1 MQKLIEH
8 LMRGGTYGHFWAKQ
22 SKRTM
27 WWEVGS
33 IPQWRDIGED
43 LYFGVHPSKVQ
54 KGPRN
59 RTENTDIE
67 AINCLYS
74 DFDAKDFNNDKEVI
88 LDHIDDLELPPTV
101 VVDSGGGYHVYWLF
115 NEPVMLLTS
124 ELRAT
129 FSALQKRW
137 AKEVGGDKGVND
149 LARVL
154 RLPGTLN
161 HKPEYEDGPR
171 QVEILE
177 VDYDQLYC
185 VEDFEEIL
193 GLPEEPAE
201 SEERYPDP
209 PEPNNIPLQELVDLI
224 KASGQ
229 GAKFIRLAG
238 GDDSGHDND
247 TSAADAAL
255 CQILAF
261 WTGGD
266 AEKIDQIFRA
276 SKRNRPK
283 WEREDYRR
291 RTITSALAH
300 CKEYY
305 RRPDGL
311 LTASADDMGNAR
323 CVNAQFPNQILFT
336 ESTGWLWYTG
346 THWKSE
352 NAASRVKMA
361 ASETLKR
368 RNQVAFKKDNSTI
381 QRVSRKDSGRIA
393 SCLACLEPL
402 LTVSISEFAS
412 SPDELNCLN
421 GVVDLVTG
429 TLNTHKPAQR
439 FRYCLPAEYKPQSP
453 ATAWTD
459 WLLDAVGGKQEV
471 VDYLQMALGYSVTG
485 RTREEVMFYIFGPA
499 RAGKGIFT
507 ETIQAL
513 LGGRPMS
520 VEVGIENFMSS
531 KHGTSSDGKFFLA
544 SLKDTRFVAAS
555 ESKGK
560 QWLDESKIKRWTG
573 GNEVYARHLY
583 QKHFGYRP
591 QFHLWLT
598 SNLPPKMD
606 YEDDAAWSRVRVIH
620 FPHGHLEDTDKKLKG
635 DMRVPEVLEGL
646 LVWIVE
652 GAIKW
657 YKLPRSGLK
666 APEVIARE
674 TSTARRALDYTQM
687 WLDDSIF
694 EITRRRE
701 DILSY
706 RQVRDAYELWC
717 MGADLKPRPLR
728 YWKVD
733 LEGKGMI
740 QVGVSARGT
749 LSDGSKKVAR
759 AVRGV
764 RVKM

>member
-1 MQKLIEH
+1 MNTLIEH

-22 SKRTM
+22 SKKTL

-43 LYFGVHPSKVQ
+43 LYFGVHPSAVS

-59 RTENTDIE
+59 RTKIGDIE
-67 AINCLYS
+67 AVNCLYADVDS
-74 DFDAKDFNNDKEVI
+74 KDFDNDKETA
-88 LDHIDDLELPPTV
+88 LDHIDTFELPPSV
-101 VVDSGGGYHVYWLF
+101 VVDSGGGYHCYWLF
-115 NEPVMLLTS
+115 EDPIMLLTPK
-124 ELRAT
+124 LRAD
-129 FSALQKRW
+129 FSALQARW
-137 AKEVGGDKGVND
+137 AKLVGGDPAVHD
-149 LARVL
+149 LARIL

-161 HKPEYEDGPR
+161 YKYPTPR
-171 QVEILE
+171 AVVILE
-177 VDYDQLYC
+177 ADYDLLYD
-185 VEDFEEIL
+185 VVDFEEIL
-193 GLPEEPAE
+193 GPSQDEDEPEILEG
-201 SEERYPDP
+201 YPDP
-209 PEPNNIPLQELVDLI
+209 PEPNDIPLQELVNLI

-229 GAKFIRLAG
+229 SDKFRRLAG
-238 GDDSGHDND
+238 GGKVSYK
-247 TSAADAAL
+247 SISEADLAF
-255 CQILAF
+255 CEILAF

-266 AEKIDQIFRA
+266 AEKIDKIFRA
-276 SKRNRPK
+276 SSRNRPK
-283 WEREDYRR
+283 WEREDYRYN
-291 RTITSALAH
+291 TITKALAF

-305 RRPDGL
+305 RSPNGL

-323 CVNAQFPNQILFT
+323 CVEAQFPNQFLYT
-336 ESTGWLWYTG
+336 ESTGWLWHTG
-346 THWKSE
+346 THWASE
-352 NAASRVKMA
+352 RAISKVRLTI
-361 ASETLKR
+361 SETLKR
-368 RNQVAFKKDNSTI
+368 RNREAFKKENTAI
-381 QRVSRKDSGRIA
+381 QRVTKKDSGRIA
-393 SCLACLEPL
+393 SCLECLKSL
-402 LTVSISEFAS
+402 RTISISEFVS
-412 SPDELNCLN
+412 RPDELNCLN

-429 TLNTHKPAQR
+429 DLQPHNPEQR
-439 FRYCLPAEYKPQSP
+439 FRYCLPVRYKPQAP
-453 ATAWTD
+453 ATVWTG
-459 WLLDAVGGKQEV
+459 WLLKAVGDQQEV

-507 ETIQAL
+507 ETLQAL

-598 SNLPPKMD
+598 SNMPPKMN
-606 YEDDAAWSRVRVIH
+606 YEDDAAWSRVRVMH
-620 FPHGHLEDTDKKLKG
+620 FPQGHLKDTDKKMKG
-635 DMRVPEVLEGL
+635 EMRQPEVLEGL
-646 LVWIVE
+646 LAWIVA

-657 YKLPRSGLK
+657 YQLPRSGLK
-666 APEVIARE
+666 APEVIVSE

-694 EITRRRE
+694 EITGVRE
-701 DILSY
+701 DVLSY
-706 RQVRDAYELWC
+706 RKVRDAYEIWC
-717 MGADLKPRPLR
+717 DGADLSPRPLR

-733 LEGKGMI
+733 LELKGML

-749 LSDGSKKVAR
+749 LPDGSSKVAR
-759 AVRGV
+759 AIRGV
-764 RVKM
+764 RIKL